1 MKKILILTS
10 LIAIFSSANAQI
22 KFEHATNIEVK
33 HGSKT
38 LNMPFAGGLDA
49 PQFSEF
55 DLNNDGINDLVVF
68 DREGNRISTYLNN
81 GIANQISYT
90 YAPQYVKFFPKLNDW
105 LLMRDYNGDGKND
118 IFTSAPGGV
127 KVFLNTST
135 NNTISFQLKES
146 LLLFQYGSI
155 RTNVYVEQQDIPAI
169 LDVDDDGDID
179 ILTFSKSIDSS
190 GESIYWYK
198 NLSIEKF
205 GSKDTFDFVIGKE
218 CWGKFRE
225 SYDDCRVNLQ
235 YPHGICGLGG
245 RILDSYTEQ
254 EFKDFFSPKSQDPM
268 HSGSTL
274 LIFDAN
280 NDGKKDILIGD
291 LSCSNMYM
299 LYNGTNNISPE
310 MTSVT
315 RYYPTSRPIDV
326 FVFPAAF
333 LIDVNNDGKKDLII
347 APNTPNNSDNFENI
361 QLYLRNDSTMGAN
374 IFDYHSNNFFES
386 EMVDVAEGSAP
397 TFVDY
402 NGDGLEDIVISNT
415 GYYTASG
422 VYTSGLALY
431 ENTASS
437 PTSTPKYNL
446 VSRDWMNL
454 SSLNIRNMAPSFGD
468 IDGDGDLDMVTGSLD
483 GTLHYFRNNATIGQ
497 PINLTY
503 IPNFFNGADVGNNSV
518 PYVYDLDND
527 GKLEVIVGERFFNI
541 NLFSNTGTLANPNY
555 TLTTDSLWK
564 IDMSDIINYPSG
576 RTSMAIA
583 KMNRFTNDKYLLI
596 SNGNGVVYIFKNLP
610 ADYNSP
616 IQNFTSQYDSLYLVN
631 GYFGSANIA
640 FPISVKDL
648 NGDELPELISGTP
661 QGGVLF
667 YWNTSNFMS
676 VDNESAQRNIS
687 IYPNP
692 TSNSI
697 NIYADF
703 EFNTVRILSIN
714 GQLIKSF
721 DNINNQNI
729 KIDDLSNG
737 MYFIECQGKGFRA
750 TQKLIINK

>member
-10 LIAIFSSANAQI
+10 LIAIFSSANSQI
-22 KFEHATNIEVK
+22 IFEHATDIEVK
-33 HGSKT
+33 HGSKI
-38 LNMPFAGGLDA
+38 LKMPFTGGLDA
-49 PQFSEF
+49 PQFSEL
-55 DLNNDGINDLVVF
+55 DLNNDGINDLVIF

-81 GIANQISYT
+81 GITNQISYT
-90 YAPQYVKFFPKLNDW
+90 YAPQYERMFPKLSDW

-127 KVFLNTST
+127 KVFLNTSS
-135 NNTISFQLKES
+135 NNQISFQLKES

-179 ILTFSKSIDSS
+179 ILTFSKSIDTS
-190 GESIYWYK
+190 GESIFWYK
-198 NLSIEKF
+198 NLSIDKF
-205 GSKDTFDFVIGKE
+205 GRKDTFDYVLGKE

-235 YPHGICGLGG
+235 YPNGICGLGG
-245 RILDSYTEQ
+245 RILDSYSEQ
-254 EFKDFFSPKSQDPM
+254 EFKDFFSNKSQDPM

-274 LIFDAN
+274 NIFDAN

-299 LYNGTNNISPE
+299 LYNSTDNLNPE

-315 RYYPTSRPIDV
+315 RYYPTNKPIDV
-326 FVFPAAF
+326 FLFPAAF
-333 LIDVNNDGKKDLII
+333 LIDVNNDGRKDLII
-347 APNTPNNSDNFENI
+347 APNTPSNSDNFENI
-361 QLYLRNDSTMGAN
+361 QLYLRNDSTTGAN
-374 IFDYHSNNFFES
+374 IFNYYSNNFLES

-431 ENTASS
+431 ENTAAL
-437 PTSTPKYNL
+437 PTALPKYNL

-468 IDGDGDLDMVTGSLD
+468 IDGDGDLDMVAGSLD
-483 GTLHYFRNNATIGQ
+483 GTLHFFRNNATAGQ

-503 IPNFFNGADVGNNSV
+503 IPNFFGSVDVGNNSV
-518 PYVYDLDND
+518 PYVYDLNND
-527 GKLEVIVGERFFNI
+527 GKPEIIVGERFFNI
-541 NLFSNTGTLANPNY
+541 NLFSNIGTLANPNY

-564 IDMSDIINYPSG
+564 INMSKIINYPSG

-583 KMNRFTNDKYLLI
+583 KMHRFTDEKYLLI
-596 SNGNGVVYIFKNLP
+596 SNGNAVVYIFRNLP
-610 ADYNSP
+610 NDYNSP
-616 IQNFTSQYDSLYLVN
+616 LPDFATQYDSLYLTN
-631 GYFGSANIA
+631 GYFGGSNVSY
-640 FPISVKDL
+640 PISVKDL
-648 NGDELPELISGTP
+648 NGDELPELIAGTP
-661 QGGVLF
+661 QGGLFF
-667 YWNTSNFMS
+667 YWNNSNFMS
-676 VDNESAQRNIS
+676 VNNESLQRNIS
-687 IYPNP
+687 IFPNP
-692 TSNSI
+692 AIHAI
-697 NIYADF
+697 NINADF
-703 EFNTVRILSIN
+703 EFDNVNILNIN
-714 GQLIKSF
+714 GQMIKSF
-721 DNINNQNI
+721 TRTNNQNI
-729 KIDDLSNG
+729 SIDDLNNG
-737 MYFIECQGKGFRA
+737 IYFVECVGKEFKA

>member
-10 LIAIFSSANAQI
+10 LIAIFSSVNAQI
-22 KFEHATNIEVK
+22 IFEHDTKIEVK
-33 HGSKT
+33 HGNKV
-38 LNMPFAGGLDA
+38 LKNPFTGGLDA
-49 PQFSEF
+49 PQFSEC
-55 DLNNDGINDLVVF
+55 DLNNDGVNDLVIF
-68 DREGNRISTYLNN
+68 DREGNRISTYLND
-81 GIANQISYT
+81 GISNQISYT
-90 YAPQYVKFFPKLNDW
+90 YAPQYERLFPKLNDW

-118 IFTSAPGGV
+118 IFTAAPGGV
-127 KVFLNTST
+127 KVYLNTS
-135 NNTISFQLKES
+135 NNNNLTFELKES

-179 ILTFSKSIDSS
+179 ILTFHKSIDTS

-198 NLSIEKF
+198 NLSIDKF
-205 GSKDTFDFVIGKE
+205 NRKDTFDFVIGKE

-235 YPHGICGLGG
+235 YPNGICGLGG
-245 RILDSYTEQ
+245 RVLDSYSEQ

-274 LIFDAN
+274 TIFDAN

-315 RYYPTSRPIDV
+315 RYYPNTKPIDV
-326 FVFPAAF
+326 FLFPAAF

-361 QLYLRNDSTMGAN
+361 QLYLRNDSSTGAN
-374 IFDYHSNNFFES
+374 IFNYHSNNFLES
-386 EMVDVAEGSAP
+386 EMIDVSEGSAP

-402 NGDGLEDIVISNT
+402 NGDGLEDMVISNT

-431 ENTASS
+431 ENIAASL
-437 PTSTPKYNL
+437 TDLPKYSL

-468 IDGDGDLDMVTGSLD
+468 IDGDGDLDMVAGALD
-483 GTLHYFRNNATIGQ
+483 GTLHYFRNNAAPGQ
-497 PINLTY
+497 AINLTY
-503 IPNFFNGADVGNNSV
+503 IPNFFNGADVGNVSV
-518 PYVYDLDND
+518 PFVYDLNND
-527 GKLEVIVGERFFNI
+527 GKPEVIVGERFFNI
-541 NLFSNTGTLANPNY
+541 NLFSNIGTLANPNY

-576 RTSMAIA
+576 RTSVAIA
-583 KMNRFTNDKYLLI
+583 KLHRFTNEKYLLV
-596 SNGNGVVYIFKNLP
+596 SNGNAVVYIFKNLP
-610 ADYNSP
+610 NDYYSP
-616 IQNFTSQYDSLYLVN
+616 IPNFTTQYDSLYLTN
-631 GYFGSANIA
+631 GYFGGSNISY
-640 FPISVKDL
+640 PISVKDL
-648 NGDELPELISGTP
+648 NGDQLPELIAGTP

-667 YWNTSNFMS
+667 FWNASNFMS
-676 VDNESAQRNIS
+676 VNNESLQRNVS
-687 IYPNP
+687 VYPNP
-692 TSNSI
+692 ATHSI

-703 EFNTVRILSIN
+703 EFNTIRILNIN
-714 GQLIKSF
+714 GQILKSY
-721 DNINNQNI
+721 NGINDQSIN
-729 KIDDLSNG
+729 IDDLSNG
-737 MYFIECQGKGFRA
+737 MYFIECQGKEYRA
-750 TQKLIINK
+750 TQKIVINK